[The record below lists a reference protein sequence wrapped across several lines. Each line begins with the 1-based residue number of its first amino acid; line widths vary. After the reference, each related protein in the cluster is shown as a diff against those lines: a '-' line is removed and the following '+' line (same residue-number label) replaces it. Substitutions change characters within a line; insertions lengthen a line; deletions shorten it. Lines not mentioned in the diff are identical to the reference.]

1 MASPQNIRR
10 AVLAAAVTSVTI
22 AGTLYGAGLKT
33 NEEIVEVSSN
43 TFTPNQ
49 AASMSIWGF
58 RRSPWLVTGLWLI

>member
-43 TFTPNQ
+43 AFNTPTKPHLCDTRV
-49 AASMSIWGF
+49 F
-58 RRSPWLVTGLWLI
+58 FYVFGLSQNNG

>member
-43 TFTPNQ
+43 AFIPNQ
-49 AASMSIWGF
+49 AASMSVWGF
-58 RRSPWLVTGLWLI
+58 L